1 MKPLY
6 IFDLDGT
13 LALIEHRRHF
23 VERPSRKCSD
33 CGGANRKN
41 CVQCS
46 DLDAGWSPNWPA
58 FYLACVRDNPNTPV
72 IDTMSMLRGNATV
85 WIFSGR
91 SDEVRAETLRWL
103 ADHCAWIE
111 SNGKVLRMRKA
122 GNYTPD
128 DVLKKQWL
136 DEMSADDRARLVAVF
151 EDRDRMVKMW
161 RANGIPCFQVD
172 EGNF

>member
-23 VERPSRKCSD
+23 VARPRGEQDWK
-33 CGGANRKN
+33 
-41 CVQCS
+41 
-46 DLDAGWSPNWPA
+46 A
-58 FYLACVRDNPNTPV
+58 FYAACDKDAPNDPV
-72 IDTMSMLRGNATV
+72 IGTMERLRETGADI

-91 SDEVRAETLRWL
+91 SDEVREKTIQWL
-103 ADHCAWIE
+103 ADKTTFMSWE
-111 SNGKVLRMRKA
+111 LDGPMLTMRQA

-128 DVLKKQWL
+128 DVLKKGWL
-136 DEMSADDRARLVAVF
+136 DDMLVSDKARLVAVF

-161 RANGIPCFQVD
+161 RAAGVPCFQVAD
-172 EGNF
+172 GEF